1 MLKSVK
7 LEIHEEGINL
17 KVDPVGIK
25 GNAFRFEDFTPQ
37 QLESLKVKGDPFIYT
52 DFTPE
57 QIEALKVKGD
67 TGNSTYQDWLAV
79 GNVGTL
85 ADFFLSQKG
94 DKGDPFL
101 YEDFTPEQIGD
112 LRWDLSLLQSDGSF
126 YKDGDFIK
134 ANISTYNQQFTAAA
148 SPDFTFDFEPTLI
161 LSVFINRNG
170 TAIIPQWTFTAP
182 KGLTITS
189 ELIAGDIL
197 LTSYEHFIIQ
207 P

>member
-7 LEIHEEGINL
+7 LVITEAGINL
-17 KVDPVGIK
+17 KIDPVGIK
-25 GNAFRFEDFTPQ
+25 GNAFLYTDFTPEQ
-37 QLESLKVKGDPFIYT
+37 IENLKVKGDPFVYT

-67 TGNSTYQDWLAV
+67 TGNSTYQDWLAA
-79 GNVGTL
+79 GNVGSL
-85 ADFFLSQKG
+85 EDFFLSQKG

-101 YEDFTPEQIGD
+101 YEDFTPEELAD

-134 ANISTYNQQFTAAA
+134 ANISTYKQEWLVAALA
-148 SPDFTFDFEPTLI
+148 DFTFDFEPTLI

-170 TAIIPQWTFTAP
+170 AAIIPQWTFTAP
-182 KGLTITS
+182 TGLTITS